1 MTLSECLEVHM
12 SSAFGKG
19 GTLGNFRGIGLDYVI
34 GSKEIGE
41 ERDWDSR
48 NPRGGERM
56 ERVWILSPWNTEE
69 VVTEW
74 GAKLVKRSQRGG
86 SLQMPE
92 QWLHSSLW

>member
-41 ERDWDSR
+41 ERD
-48 NPRGGERM
+48 
-56 ERVWILSPWNTEE
+56 
-69 VVTEW
+69 
-74 GAKLVKRSQRGG
+74 
-86 SLQMPE
+86 
-92 QWLHSSLW
+92 